1 MNNIRSTL
9 YKSIEQQISGTGTQL
24 KLFTIST
31 GTQFNI
37 TTYLSFTANSTQYLL
52 ECNFAN
58 NNVTIK
64 NSNFNIADA
73 AIRINSN
80 STAYYFYCPNAL
92 SNVVVKHDIHL
103 YNGSN
108 LPIMGTSFSNDTNL
122 TNIVTFDNVT
132 YQNIFNAETTRFTG
146 DTKFTNV
153 KGNDN
158 ITIDVTGKVN
168 AANVETTNLTV
179 NGETTFNNNS
189 KNIING
195 TTTFE
200 NGSTTT
206 IKGTTTFNNGSTTTI
221 KGTTTFDTDSNTTVK
236 GTTTFNNESNTIV
249 DGSTTFENGSNTS
262 INGTTTVNGN
272 TNIKG
277 RTTFENGSTTTIKG
291 TTTFDTDS
299 NTTFN
304 GTTTVTGNAEFKNGL
319 VSNTT
324 MTLNNMLIDERTS
337 VNGKGGAILK
347 FKEDNA
353 NTHDIKGIVTHMY
366 EPLTSLLNGTT
377 KCNSFIMSQRTIQS
391 LFQFKDIDTGVN
403 GGLFKITVYTT
414 SGKTDYTSSSK
425 FPTSGSNIVLFKAT
439 CTGSGKTSDSFKI
452 SLNPSTYELIYEYP
466 IYTSNSTRNMST
478 TLAYTHTDGHYQY
491 ITTNVNIS
499 EEVKL
504 DTYATVTKNGEESPL
519 IAILTDAA
527 SESSEQMLVT
537 ASALSDMLAN
547 ARLGNMSTI
556 SNITKDIDFNS
567 GKKHLLIQS
576 AISTTEPR
584 HLETS
589 GTPKIMS
596 TYNNGIAYHTIST
609 SNGIEATHT
618 DTGITIKGLTAT
630 KSAYG
635 VVKTG
640 YTTNAAYRNY
650 AVNINNEG
658 QLYTTLSIA
667 GADNKNYGV
676 VYYSINNTADS
687 GYVMINGK
695 TFSANITTNATSK
708 VKTVSINGATF
719 SGRITTSSVEMNGGS
734 LNFNYSNGTLTIS
747 LSPSI

>member
-195 TTTFE
+195 
-200 NGSTTT
+200 N
-206 IKGTTTFNNGSTTTI
+206 
-221 KGTTTFDTDSNTTVK
+221 
-236 GTTTFNNESNTIV
+236 
-249 DGSTTFENGSNTS
+249 
-262 INGTTTVNGN
+262 
-272 TNIKG
+272 
-277 RTTFENGSTTTIKG
+277 TTFENGSTTTIKG

-609 SNGIEATHT
+609 ENGIKATHT
-618 DTGITIKGLTAT
+618 DTGITIEGLTAT
-630 KSAYG
+630 TSAFG